1 MVISFIA
8 IPGSG
13 KSTQINKLVQSKEL
27 KDVISVSIP
36 SLYKRRDFDITEYL
50 TEDEKE
56 KIKEVKEESDLS
68 RKKGFLAPI
77 ILDEILFNLAFR
89 LSKLGK
95 TVVIDGGPRGVAQA
109 KLFMDLLPEEEKDS
123 YKVIELYFEEKEED
137 MSRDRQYVRT
147 INNQELSIE
156 DAISKIVKIPN
167 KITVYLN
174 DTRPGLEYLAQNGIK
189 IGRFEAT
196 NTIEKIH
203 EDIMNFLV
211 DR

>member
-109 KLFMDLLPEEEKDS
+109 KLFMDYYLKKKKTLTRLLSSILKKKKKICPEIGS
-123 YKVIELYFEEKEED
+123 
-137 MSRDRQYVRT
+137 MSEQ
-147 INNQELSIE
+147 SIT
-156 DAISKIVKIPN
+156 KN
-167 KITVYLN
+167 
-174 DTRPGLEYLAQNGIK
+174 
-189 IGRFEAT
+189 
-196 NTIEKIH
+196 
-203 EDIMNFLV
+203 
-211 DR
+211 